1 MKPDA
6 VKTDLP
12 IEPLLPELRAVLS
25 AGPSAVL
32 QAPPGAGKTT
42 RVPLALLG
50 ERWLQGRRI
59 VMLEPR
65 RLAARAAAKRMADLI
80 GERVGETIGYRVRLD
95 SAISARTQVEVVTAG
110 VFIRQIQDDPSLEG
124 FGAVL
129 FDEFHER
136 SLDVDLGLAL
146 CLDARQALR
155 GDLRILAMSATL
167 DGAPIARLLDPS
179 VPTGAP
185 ILTSEGR
192 RFPIE
197 TRYLPRDPPGRL
209 DETVSAAVRRALDN
223 EHGDLLVFLPGV
235 GDIRR
240 VQTRLE
246 ESVATDIDIVPLY
259 SDLPLDR
266 QDAAIRPSAAG
277 RRKIILAT
285 SIAETSLTIEGVRVV
300 IDSGYTR
307 APRFDP
313 ATGMSALQT
322 IRVSRASADQ
332 RRGRAGRLGPGVCYR
347 LWTEPA
353 ERGLIPQTPPEI
365 VDADLAPLALEL
377 AAWGAEAPRLAWL
390 DPPPAGALTAAREL
404 LQRLGALD
412 ASGTA
417 TDEGRRMAK
426 LGVHPR
432 LGHMLLRGR
441 DLGLGVLAADVA
453 ALLGERDILRGDA
466 RARDADLRH
475 RVDALRSRSRAVQ
488 PVAQVATHW
497 RRQLGIKDG
506 HDAPAERAGELVALA
521 YPDRIAQLRTGTR
534 GQFRLSNGRG
544 ATLAET
550 DPLAGQEF
558 LAVASL
564 DAGNTAARIFLA
576 APIDEARLREVFAD
590 QIRDTEFVAWESRE
604 QAVLARRQ
612 RRLGE
617 LVLDDAAFEPRPEQL
632 ADAMLDGIR
641 ELGIG
646 ALPWTKDLRSL
657 QARVMFLRRP
667 DGEAWPD
674 LSDTALM
681 ATLGVWLAPYLRGI
695 SRRGHLDRLDLA
707 GAIRAQLDWQ
717 QQKTLDREAPT
728 HVTVPSGS
736 RIPIDYSGET
746 PVLAVRLQ
754 EMFGLAQ
761 TPAVAG
767 GRVPL
772 LLHLLS
778 PAGRPA
784 QVTKDL
790 ASFWAGAYRD
800 VRRDLRGQYPKHHW
814 PDDPLQAPPTRR
826 AKRPGT

>member
-12 IEPLLPELRAVLS
+12 IEPLLPELRQALR

-50 ERWLQGRRI
+50 EPWLQGRRI

-65 RLAARAAAKRMADLI
+65 RLAARAAAKRMAEMI
-80 GERVGETIGYRVRLD
+80 GEKVGETIGYRVRLD
-95 SAISARTQVEVVTAG
+95 SAVSARTQVEVVTAG
-110 VFIRQIQDDPSLEG
+110 VFIRQIQDDPSLDG

-146 CLDARQALR
+146 VLDARQALR
-155 GDLRILAMSATL
+155 ADLRVLAMSATL
-167 DGAPIARLLDPS
+167 DGAPIARLLSD
-179 VPTGAP
+179 AP
-185 ILTSEGR
+185 VLTSEGK
-192 RFPIE
+192 RFSID
-197 TRYLPRDPPGRL
+197 TRYLPRDPTGRL
-209 DETVSAAVRRALDN
+209 DETVSSAVRRALD
-223 EHGDLLVFLPGV
+223 EEDGDVLVFLPGV

-240 VQTRLE
+240 VESRLN
-246 ESVATDIDIVPLY
+246 ESIATDIEIVALY

-300 IDSGYTR
+300 VDSGFTR

-313 ATGMSALQT
+313 GTGMSALQT
-322 IRVSRASADQ
+322 VRISRASADQ

-353 ERGLIPQTPPEI
+353 ERGLVPQTPPEI

-377 AAWGAEAPRLAWL
+377 AAWGTEASRLTWL

-412 ASGTA
+412 AGGAA

-475 RVDALRSRSRAVQ
+475 RVDALRGRARNVQ

-506 HDAPAERAGELVALA
+506 QDAPAERAGELVALA
-521 YPDRIAQLRTGTR
+521 YPDRIAQLRAGTR

-550 DPLAGQEF
+550 DPLAGHDF
-558 LAVASL
+558 LAVAAL

-576 APIDEARLREVFAD
+576 APIAEARLRELFAE
-590 QIRDTEFVAWESRE
+590 QLRSTEFVTWDSRE

-617 LVLDDAAFEPRPEQL
+617 LVLDDAAVEPKPEQL
-632 ADAMLDGIR
+632 IDAMLDGIR
-641 ELGIG
+641 ELGLA

-657 QARVMFLRRP
+657 QARVTFLRRL
-667 DGEAWPD
+667 DGDAWPD
-674 LSDTALM
+674 LSDAALT
-681 ATLGVWLAPYLRGI
+681 ATLATWLAPYLRGI
-695 SRRGHLDRLDLA
+695 SRRSHLDRLDL
-707 GAIRAQLDWQ
+707 GAALRAQLDWQ
-717 QQKTLDREAPT
+717 QQKALDRDAPT

-736 RIPIDYSGET
+736 HIPIDYSGES

-761 TPAVAG
+761 TPAIAN

-826 AKRPGT
+826 AKRRGT

>member
-1 MKPDA
+1 
-6 VKTDLP
+6 
-12 IEPLLPELRAVLS
+12 
-25 AGPSAVL
+25 
-32 QAPPGAGKTT
+32 
-42 RVPLALLG
+42 
-50 ERWLQGRRI
+50 
-59 VMLEPR
+59 
-65 RLAARAAAKRMADLI
+65 
-80 GERVGETIGYRVRLD
+80 
-95 SAISARTQVEVVTAG
+95 

-550 DPLAGQEF
+550 DPLAGQQF

>member
-12 IEPLLPELRAVLS
+12 IEPLLPELRAVLR

-50 ERWLQGRRI
+50 EPWLQGRRI

-65 RLAARAAAKRMADLI
+65 RLAARAAAKRMAELI

-95 SAISARTQVEVVTAG
+95 SAISAKTQVEVVTAG
-110 VFIRQIQDDPSLEG
+110 VFIRQIQDDPSLDG

-167 DGAPIARLLDPS
+167 DGAPIARLLEPAL
-179 VPTGAP
+179 PGGAP

-192 RFPIE
+192 RFPID
-197 TRYLPRDPPGRL
+197 TRYLPRDPTGRL
-209 DETVSAAVRRALDN
+209 DETVSAAVRRALDE

-240 VQTRLE
+240 VQNRLE
-246 ESVATDIDIVPLY
+246 ESVATDIEIVALY

-266 QDAAIRPSAAG
+266 QDAAIRPSATG

-377 AAWGAEAPRLAWL
+377 AAWGAEAPHLAWL

-412 ASGTA
+412 AKGTA

-475 RVDALRSRSRAVQ
+475 RVDALRARSRSVQ

-521 YPDRIAQLRTGTR
+521 YPDRVAQLRPGTR

-544 ATLAET
+544 AILAET
-550 DPLAGQEF
+550 DPLAGHEF
-558 LAVASL
+558 LAVAAL
-564 DAGNTAARIFLA
+564 DAGTTAARIFLA
-576 APIDEARLREVFAD
+576 APIEEVRLRAIFAD
-590 QIRDTEFVAWESRE
+590 QIREAEFVAWDSRE

-612 RRLGE
+612 KRLGE
-617 LVLDDAAFEPRPEQL
+617 LVLDDSSFEPKPEQL
-632 ADAMLDGIR
+632 IDAMLDGIR
-641 ELGIG
+641 ELGIA
-646 ALPWTKDLRSL
+646 ALPWTKDLRSF
-657 QARVMFLRRP
+657 QARVGFLRRL
-667 DGEAWPD
+667 DGDAWPD
-674 LSDTALM
+674 LADAAL
-681 ATLGVWLAPYLRGI
+681 TTTFDVWLAPYLRGI
-695 SRRGHLDRLDLA
+695 SRRGHLDRIDLSS
-707 GAIRAQLDWQ
+707 AIRGQLDWQ

-736 RIPIDYSGET
+736 HIPIDYSGES

-761 TPAVAG
+761 TPTIAG

-790 ASFWAGAYRD
+790 ASFWSGAYRD

-814 PDDPLQAPPTRR
+814 PEDPLQAPPTRR